1 MTIKT
6 ILTATALLLSISA
19 MGDERA
25 ITCHGCS
32 AWQKEQAVKA

>member
-32 AWQKEQAVKA
+32 AWQKEQAAG